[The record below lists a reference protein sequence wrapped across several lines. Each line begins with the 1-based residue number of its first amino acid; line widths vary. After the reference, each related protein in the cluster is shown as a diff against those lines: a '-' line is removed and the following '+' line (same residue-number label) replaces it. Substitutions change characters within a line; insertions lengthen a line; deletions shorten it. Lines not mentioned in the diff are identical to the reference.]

1 MPVNNSIAAFAEE
14 MTEWRRDIHAHPE
27 LRFEEFRTAETVAK
41 KLEEWGLEVHRGI
54 AGTGVVGVLR
64 SGNSGRT
71 IGLRADMDAL
81 PMPEETGL
89 PHASTIPGKMHA
101 CGHDGHTTMLLGAAK
116 YLAETKNF
124 DGTVHFLF
132 QPGEEGGAGAR
143 IMIEE
148 GLFERFPCDSVYG
161 IHNDP
166 GLKLGET
173 SVVAGPILAASDG
186 VIITVHGRG
195 GHAARPHIALDPILV
210 GAQIV
215 VAIQGIVARRV
226 DPLDSAVISLCQFH
240 AGTAN
245 NVIPNT
251 ATVSGTVRTLRPE
264 TRDEMERLITQIAK
278 ATAAMYDA
286 EATVEYRRGYP
297 PTVNHE
303 AETERA
309 ALAAAKVMG
318 ADKVIR
324 KRPPAMG
331 AEDFSYML
339 IERPGCFLK
348 LGQAAADKGGV
359 PVHNTKYDFNDDALP
374 IGASFFAAIV
384 EQELARG

>member
-27 LRFEEFRTAETVAK
+27 LKFEEFRTSDLVAK
-41 KLEEWGLEVHRGI
+41 KLAEWGVEVHRGL

-64 SGNSGRT
+64 NGNSGKS

-148 GLFERFPCDSVYG
+148 GLFDRFPCDSVYG

-186 VIITVHGRG
+186 VIITVKGRG
-195 GHAARPHIALDPILV
+195 GHAARPHMALDPILA

-251 ATVSGTVRTLRPE
+251 AVISGTVRTLRPE

-286 EATVEYRRGYP
+286 EAIVEYRRGYP

-374 IGASFFAAIV
+374 VGASFFAAIV
-384 EQELARG
+384 EQELGRG

>member
-1 MPVNNSIAAFAEE
+1 MPVNNSIAAFANE

-27 LRFEEFRTAETVAK
+27 LRFEEFRTSETVAR
-41 KLEEWGLEVHRGI
+41 KLAEWGIEVHRGI

-64 SGNSGRT
+64 NGNSGRS

-148 GLFERFPCDSVYG
+148 GLFDRFPCDSVYG

-186 VIITVHGRG
+186 VTITVQGRG
-195 GHAARPHIALDPILV
+195 GHAARPHMSLDPIVV

-215 VAIQGIVARRV
+215 VAIQGIVARKV

-251 ATVSGTVRTLRPE
+251 ATISGTVRTLQPG
-264 TRDEMERLITQIAK
+264 TRDEMQRLITQIARN
-278 ATAAMYDA
+278 TAAMYDA
-286 EATVEYRRGYP
+286 EAVVEYKRGYP

-318 ADKVIR
+318 EDKVIR
-324 KRPPAMG
+324 KRAPAMG

-339 IERPGCFLK
+339 LERPGCFLK

-359 PVHNTKYDFNDDALP
+359 PVHNTRYDFNDDALP
-374 IGASFFAAIV
+374 VGASFFAAIV
-384 EQELARG
+384 EQELLRG

>member
-27 LRFEEFRTAETVAK
+27 LLFEEHRTAELVAK
-41 KLEEWGLEVHRGI
+41 KLEDWGIEVHRGI

-64 SGNSGRT
+64 NGSSTRT

-89 PHASTIPGKMHA
+89 PHASKFPGKMHA

-132 QPGEEGGAGAR
+132 QPAEEGGGGAR
-143 IMIEE
+143 VMIEE
-148 GLFERFPCDSVYG
+148 GLFQRFPCDSVYG
-161 IHNDP
+161 VHNDP

-173 SVVAGPILAASDG
+173 SVVAGPILAASDR
-186 VIITVHGRG
+186 VTITVKGRG
-195 GHAARPHIALDPILV
+195 GHAARPHMSLDPIV
-210 GAQIV
+210 TGAQIV
-215 VAIQGIVARRV
+215 VAMQGIVARRV

-240 AGTAN
+240 SGTAS
-245 NVIPNT
+245 NVIPDT
-251 ATVSGTVRTLRPE
+251 ATINGTIRTLRAE
-264 TRDEMERLITQIAK
+264 TRDEMERLITQIATNIGL
-278 ATAAMYDA
+278 ANDA
-286 EATVEYRRGYP
+286 EVVVEYKRGYP

-318 ADKVIR
+318 TDRVIR
-324 KRPPAMG
+324 KRLPAMG

-348 LGQAAADKGGV
+348 LGQAGADKGGV
-359 PVHNTKYDFNDDALP
+359 PVHNTKYDFNDDLLP
-374 IGASFFAAIV
+374 IGASFFATLV

>member
-1 MPVNNSIAAFAEE
+1 MPVNNSIAAFAQD
-14 MTEWRRDIHAHPE
+14 MTDWRRDIHAHPE
-27 LRFEEFRTAETVAK
+27 LLFEEHRTSETVAR
-41 KLEEWGLEVHRGI
+41 KLAEWGIEVHRGI

-89 PHASTIPGKMHA
+89 PHASTVPGKMHA

-132 QPGEEGGAGAR
+132 QPAEEGGAGAR
-143 IMIEE
+143 VMIEE
-148 GLFERFPCDSVYG
+148 GLFDRFPCDSVYG
-161 IHNDP
+161 VHNDP

-173 SVVAGPILAASDG
+173 SVVAGPILAASDRVNIHIKG
-186 VIITVHGRG
+186 IG
-195 GHAARPHIALDPILV
+195 GHAARPHIAIDPVLI

-215 VAIQGIVARRV
+215 VAMQGIVARRV

-240 AGTAN
+240 AGTAS
-245 NVIPNT
+245 NVIPET
-251 ATVSGTVRTLRPE
+251 ATINGTVRTLRPG
-264 TRDEMERLITQIAK
+264 TRDDMERLITQVAMGVG
-278 ATAAMYDA
+278 ATYGA
-286 EATVEYRRGYP
+286 EVTVEYKRGYP

-348 LGQAAADKGGV
+348 LGQAGADKGSV
-359 PVHNTKYDFNDDALP
+359 PVHNTKYDFNDDLLP
-374 IGASFFAAIV
+374 IGASFFATLV
-384 EQELARG
+384 EQELARE